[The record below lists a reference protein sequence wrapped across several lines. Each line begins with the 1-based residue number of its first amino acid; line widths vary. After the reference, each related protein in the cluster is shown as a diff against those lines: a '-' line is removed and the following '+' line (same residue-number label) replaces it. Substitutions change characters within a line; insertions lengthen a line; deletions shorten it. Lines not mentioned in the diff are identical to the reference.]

1 VVELL
6 SACSAIR
13 TNYTPTRG
21 IAFDVTAQCDGALL
35 GHSAD
40 EPVGNTNGQ
49 RMGSDG
55 ERLQAC
61 FSAVANRNG
70 AVADRD
76 GAVTAAASLRGGAV
90 FRWESAGA
98 GVLILASFGCSVTA
112 PAVTQYLPGLAQLQ
126 QLVPTASPI
135 GYRGNDQRFHYFCVP
150 AGEAY
155 AIPLASW
162 NVTSMPVSLGFCIP
176 LWFQLGRLVVP
187 PSEWSS
193 QADLMSMQW
202 ALRD

>member
-1 VVELL
+1 MVELL

-21 IAFDVTAQCDGALL
+21 IAFAVTARSDGALL
-35 GHSAD
+35 SHSAD

-49 RMGSDG
+49 RIGGDS
-55 ERLQAC
+55 
-61 FSAVANRNG
+61 S
-70 AVADRD
+70 
-76 GAVTAAASLRGGAV
+76 VTAAASLRGGAV

-98 GVLILASFGCSVTA
+98 GVLILASFGCSVAA
-112 PAVTQYLPGLAQLQ
+112 PRVTQYLAGLAQLQ

-150 AGEAY
+150 AGDAY

-176 LWFQLGRLVVP
+176 LWFQFGRLVVP
-187 PSEWSS
+187 PSEWST
-193 QADLMSMQW
+193 QADLTSLQW